1 MIRHQDVDRSEL
13 FDGEVDDTARCS
25 GISEVGLDAPESI
38 TLASEG
44 LDHRLHTGR
53 IGAPWL
59 LGIVRRPGLQDN
71 AGAFSEHALS
81 YGEADS
87 RLPTYAG
94 DERNSPR

>member
-1 MIRHQDVDRSEL
+1 VIRHQDVDRSEL

-71 AGAFSEHALS
+71 AGAFSEHALC